1 MDNEKVLAQ
10 VIKNL
15 SDRWDMTVSEVA
27 EKLNKMSEDEIK
39 NVVEM
44 TKLFEKGGK
53 LNYLLCLKKGGVAD
67 CGCGSRI
74 IKNQEPAE
82 KLRARGN
89 KPVTSGIFQPS
100 YDPEGDA
107 NWFRHNGAWVRNHFV
122 GNDLTQYV
130 VTDGYWGTPRISKR
144 VIENYDNPRIADTLN
159 YDANGS
165 SKNSRDFINRQ
176 NAILEGAEPRAINGR
191 EARILSRQNGGEM
204 QEQLPDLKY
213 RENEVWVNDRNVDG
227 MKYRVGDLRSAGNV
241 ASFEPTIIGRGMG
254 IPTQWVAENFESY
267 VESPQDYLNR
277 HKQFQE
283 RLKSE
288 NRVK

>member
-15 SDRWDMTVSEVA
+15 SDKWDMTASEVA
-27 EKLNKMSEDEIK
+27 EKLNKMSENEIK

-53 LNYLLCLKKGGVAD
+53 LNYLLCLKKGGVAE
-67 CGCGSRI
+67 CGCSSKVV
-74 IKNQEPAE
+74 KNQEPAE

-100 YDPEGDA
+100 YDPEEDR

-130 VTDGYWGTPRISKR
+130 VTDGYWGTPRMSKR
-144 VIENYDNPRIADTLN
+144 IINHYDNPRRADTLN

-176 NAILEGAEPRAINGR
+176 NAILEGADPRAINGR
-191 EARILSRQNGGEM
+191 EARILNRQDGGEM
-204 QEQLPDLKY
+204 QEQLPDLRY
-213 RENEVWVNDRNVDG
+213 RENEVWVNDGNIDG
-227 MKYRVGDLRSAGNV
+227 MKHRVGNLRSAGNV

-254 IPTQWVAENFESY
+254 IPTRWTAENFESY

-277 HKQFQE
+277 HKRFQE
-283 RLKSE
+283 KLKSE
-288 NRVK
+288 NKVK